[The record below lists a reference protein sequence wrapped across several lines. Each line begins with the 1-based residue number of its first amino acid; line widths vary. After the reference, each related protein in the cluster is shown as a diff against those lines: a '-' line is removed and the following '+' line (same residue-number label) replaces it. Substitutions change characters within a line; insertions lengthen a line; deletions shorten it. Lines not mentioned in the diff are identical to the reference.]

1 MTVHTTV
8 LKEDHVYTMRPG
20 DRVCIYEGKLIVV
33 HPNHSP
39 FYIDLATRERH
50 EVELGDAA
58 RSLDWRTD
66 MEGLCPST

>member
-1 MTVHTTV
+1 MTCF
-8 LKEDHVYTMRPG
+8 EPVYTLKPG
-20 DRVCIYEGKLIVV
+20 EQACIYAGRLIVV

-50 EVELGDAA
+50 EVELGHAA

>member
-1 MTVHTTV
+1 MTVHTRPV
-8 LKEDHVYTMRPG
+8 DHVYTMRPG

-39 FYIDLATRERH
+39 FFIDLETRERH
-50 EVELGDAA
+50 EVDLGDAA

>member
-8 LKEDHVYTMRPG
+8 LKEDNVYTMRPG

-66 MEGLCPST
+66 MEGL